1 MFLFAGGIKGT
12 EGLRSNPGET
22 DIWEKDVLY
31 LRVLIPFRSTD
42 ELSVFTDS

>member
-31 LRVLIPFRSTD
+31 LRVLIPFK
-42 ELSVFTDS
+42 EYG